1 MFVGLMMLAVVRGAS
16 NNTYT
21 GEAARQTS
29 ARNTAS
35 AECRVL
41 EEDRKVLI
49 AQLCDEECCDAMA
62 TAAQNAAVGVDAC
75 LAVQKILYQPSP
87 ALELVALTVAGDIN
101 LPITTGDGD
110 FLERPN
116 VAEDG
121 GVELSAA
128 ASEAM
133 MQDIGAA
140 AVSVPV
146 TDDADQPK
154 EQQSGDL
161 WFCTAMVCE
170 PPPC

>member
-21 GEAARQTS
+21 DEAARQTS

-49 AQLCDEECCDAMA
+49 AQLRHEECCDAMA
-62 TAAQNAAVGVDAC
+62 TAAQNAAVGAEAC
-75 LAVQKILYQPSP
+75 LAVQHILYQPST
-87 ALELVALTVAGDIN
+87 ALELVALTVAGDSN
-101 LPITTGDGD
+101 LPVTTGDGD
-110 FLERPN
+110 FFERSN

-121 GVELSAA
+121 GVELPAA
-128 ASEAM
+128 VSEVM
-133 MQDIGAA
+133 MEGIGAA

-146 TDDADQPK
+146 TNDADQPK

-161 WFCTAMVCE
+161 WLCTMMVN
-170 PPPC
+170 